1 MGKIKIENF
10 RNFINLFLIAII
22 IGLSIIIFKNNNN
35 TKIKENNNEPV
46 IRIGAGDDIS
56 GIVLDYMQL
65 ETNKFK
71 LEPYFIKDC

>member
-22 IGLSIIIFKNNNN
+22 IGLSIIIFKNNTN